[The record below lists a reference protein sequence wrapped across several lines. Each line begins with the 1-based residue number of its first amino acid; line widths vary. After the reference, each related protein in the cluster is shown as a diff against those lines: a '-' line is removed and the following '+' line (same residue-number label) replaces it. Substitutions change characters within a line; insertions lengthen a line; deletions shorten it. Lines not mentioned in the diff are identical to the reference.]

1 MRGGSGLAA
10 LLYLSC
16 VAAEPARLSRLGP
29 VTIPAWVVTGTKE
42 IVAQRAAD
50 LLLPTIQSGG
60 CRLCLR

>member
-10 LLYLSC
+10 RLYLRWAATEPAWLARPGRVTILAC
-16 VAAEPARLSRLGP
+16 VA
-29 VTIPAWVVTGTKE
+29 TGTKE

-60 CRLCLR
+60 RRLCLR